1 MKADGWYA
9 TQWQCEIAG
18 SSILMFAGNIS
29 QESKAN
35 ALMDGWVSYL
45 ITSAAFISP
54 LSQEKQR

>member
-1 MKADGWYA
+1 
-9 TQWQCEIAG
+9 
-18 SSILMFAGNIS
+18 MFAANIS
-29 QESKAN
+29 QEGEAN